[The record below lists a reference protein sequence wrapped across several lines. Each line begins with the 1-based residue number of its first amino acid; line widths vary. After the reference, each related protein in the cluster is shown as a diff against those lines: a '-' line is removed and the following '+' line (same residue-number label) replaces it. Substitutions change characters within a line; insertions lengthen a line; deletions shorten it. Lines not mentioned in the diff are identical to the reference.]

1 MFNFF
6 KSRQEPVKELMDKSW
21 MKDVSDTGHVEPAK
35 VETTPAPVY
44 QIGRTEDGRITLMIG
59 YGYIHSTLTMNASA
73 VKRLIRM
80 LEVAVEEETE

>member
-6 KSRQEPVKELMDKSW
+6 KSRQEPAKELMDKSW
-21 MKDVSDTGHVEPAK
+21 MKDVSDTGHVEPSK

-44 QIGRTEDGRITLMIG
+44 QIGRTEDGRITFRIG
-59 YGYIHSTLTMNASA
+59 DGYVHSTLTMNTSA

-80 LEVAVEEETE
+80 LEVSVEEDTE